1 MTVPTWTPEFDPL
14 LDEALDWVIRLK
26 TGAPLRSD
34 LDALRHWREQSAAHD
49 EAFKTAARLFR
60 QAGVAARELAHEQED
75 QRATRAPRGAS
86 SPQLPSRSVT
96 RRLVLSGSIAAAAA
110 YMVVHPPFGL
120 WPSISEFSA
129 DYRTTKGEHR
139 KVMLTPDIALEL
151 STQTSVALRPA
162 PDQLRIE
169 LIAGEA
175 SVTAR
180 LASQKPVELVAAGG
194 RVSASQA
201 DFNARCLDGVVAVTC
216 LDGSVAVA
224 QDGRVVQLRAS
235 EQVSYSAAGLQAV
248 IPVDT
253 AQVSAWR
260 TGLLIFRDR
269 PLASVVEEVNRYRSG
284 KIIITNDDL
293 KRRLVNGTFQLD
305 RLDNFVAQVEQL
317 FGARAVSLPAGVVLL
332 S

>member
-34 LDALRHWREQSAAHD
+34 LEALQRWREQSVAHD

-60 QAGVAARELAHEQED
+60 QAGVAARELAHEQEQD
-75 QRATRAPRGAS
+75 RARAPRGAW
-86 SPQLPSRSVT
+86 SPQLPSRGVT

-129 DYRTTKGEHR
+129 DYRTSKGEHR

-180 LASQKPVELVAAGG
+180 LAAQKPVVLVAAGG
-194 RVSASQA
+194 RISASQA
-201 DFNARCLDGVVAVTC
+201 DFNARCLDGVVAITC

-248 IPVDT
+248 LPADT
-253 AQVSAWR
+253 TQVSAWR

-317 FGARAVSLPAGVVLL
+317 FGAHAVSLPAGVVLL